1 MLMNLLF
8 CFALCSLMITTCI
21 DGKNSEI
28 RCKPMHFSSCTLPK
42 FNFLLRE
49 GINETSTEGVEFY
62 KSIKSF
68 NKILSSKLNKNSLV
82 NYGNPFY
89 QCLKYLY
96 RFIYRILSS
105 FFQNYLLSLI
115 NFLVPQFFIKCNQL
129 IPHHAKFQHE
139 G

>member
-1 MLMNLLF
+1 MNLLF

-68 NKILSSKLNKNSLV
+68 NKIYPANST
-82 NYGNPFY
+82 
-89 QCLKYLY
+89 K
-96 RFIYRILSS
+96 I
-105 FFQNYLLSLI
+105 
-115 NFLVPQFFIKCNQL
+115 
-129 IPHHAKFQHE
+129 A
-139 G
+139 